1 MEKYL
6 SIRVQTALY
15 ISIFFIS
22 LHHVFIFITNSSIFK
37 YTFGLKTSE
46 VLSIYGI
53 ASLFGISIYLLILKI
68 GIKDNI
74 KRNIYIAAII
84 GIICLTLMYYFSKN
98 INIYAFTALFLIHH
112 IITPFIM
119 FNLDALFEAYTN
131 IKERGRS
138 RGIYLTVWN
147 IPFVITPLIMS
158 TLSVYKLPIV
168 YLASSILLI
177 PFLYIIFYHIK
188 NPSQLNIA
196 LKNNSQNLYTML
208 KNFFQD
214 KLDRRAFITQSTLHL
229 YYGSIA
235 IMLPIYLYGTF
246 GFDWDKIGLI
256 LAAMTAPF
264 VLIQIPF
271 GNMEDKKHN
280 EKTLFKIGVFIAVFF
295 AAMILFIKPDMD
307 TNVTFLLFALFLFL
321 GHSGCSL
328 IEISTESMFYKHV
341 TERDHTALLM
351 FRMARILPYSLG
363 ILALF
368 FV

>member
-22 LHHVFIFITNSSIFK
+22 LHHVFVFITNSSVFR

-53 ASLFGISIYLLILKI
+53 ASLFGICTYLVILKI

-74 KRNIYIAAII
+74 KKNIYTAAII
-84 GIICLTLMYYFSKN
+84 EMICLTLMYYFSKN
-98 INIYAFTALFLIHH
+98 TNVYAFTGLFFIHH
-112 IITPFIM
+112 LVTPYIM
-119 FNLDALFEAYTN
+119 FNLDALFETYTN
-131 IKERGRS
+131 IKERGHS

-147 IPFVITPLIMS
+147 IPFVIIPLITS
-158 TLSVYKLPIV
+158 TLSIARLPVVYM
-168 YLASSILLI
+168 ASSLLLI
-177 PFLYIIFYHIK
+177 PFLYMIFYHIK
-188 NPSQLNIA
+188 NPSQINIL
-196 LKNNSQNLYTML
+196 LKKDNQSLYQML
-208 KNFFQD
+208 KTFFED
-214 KLDRRAFITQSTLHL
+214 KLDKRAFITQTTLHL

-235 IMLPIYLYGTF
+235 VMLPIYLYSTF
-246 GFDWDKIGLI
+246 GFDWNKIGLI

-280 EKTLFKIGVFIAVFF
+280 EKFLFKVGVFLTIIFSLL
-295 AAMILFIKPDMD
+295 ILLISPD
-307 TNVTFLLFALFLFL
+307 TEPATAFLLLSLFLFL
-321 GHSGCSL
+321 SHTGCSL
-328 IEISTESMFYKHV
+328 IEISTESMFYKHI

-363 ILALF
+363 MLALLF
-368 FV
+368 I